1 VSHPNI
7 KSVGWVL
14 IHTARL
20 HRFHLSE
27 QLAGKGLY
35 PGQEQVMRVLAT
47 ADQFSA
53 GELAQILQVRAPTV
67 SKSINRLSALGLVER
82 LSKTDSDRRSVLVR
96 LTPQGRALAASIEAS
111 WNKVEDDLMRDF
123 DEKERRRLRKLLRR
137 ASKNLTE
144 ALGGDERVFDVPN
157 DALSEDLPRRGP
169 AKA

>member
-1 VSHPNI
+1 MTHPYI

-20 HRFHLSE
+20 HRLYLSE
-27 QLAGKGLY
+27 QLADKGLY

-53 GELAQILQVRAPTV
+53 GELAQILQVRAPTTT
-67 SKSINRLSALGLVER
+67 KSINRLSALGLVER
-82 LSKTDSDRRSVLVR
+82 LPRADNDRRSVLVR
-96 LTPQGRALAASIEAS
+96 LTPKGRALAASIEAS
-111 WNKVEDDLMRDF
+111 WNRVEDELMRDF

-144 ALGGDERVFDVPN
+144 ALGGDERYLMYPTM
-157 DALSEDLPRRGP
+157 R
-169 AKA
+169 

>member
-27 QLAGKGLY
+27 QLADKGLY
-35 PGQEQVMRVLAT
+35 PGQEQVMRALAT
-47 ADQFSA
+47 AEQLSV

-82 LSKTDSDRRSVLVR
+82 LPSSDSDRRSVSVK

-137 ASKNLTE
+137 ASKNLAE
-144 ALGGDERVFDVPN
+144 ALGGDERIFNVPN
-157 DALSEDLPRRGP
+157 DALSEGLPGRGP
-169 AKA
+169 H